1 MTDAPRKIWVDP
13 TGVDELDMYVAH
25 ASDTMDHLNMD
36 VEYIRADTAQV
47 MHVSFARE
55 NMVAQARIQKLEQ
68 QLDWFARGKFI
79 NEWDNVQEMVERVRR
94 RALGAIKYLA
104 DE

>member
-1 MTDAPRKIWVDP
+1 MTDIIDVLTKE
-13 TGVDELDMYVAH
+13 ELATLCCDAEERL
-25 ASDTMDHLNMD
+25 A
-36 VEYIRADTAQV
+36 A
-47 MHVSFARE
+47 
-55 NMVAQARIQKLEQ
+55 AQARIQKLEQ

-104 DE
+104 NDKGE

>member
-1 MTDAPRKIWVDP
+1 MTDSQDYNGTKDILVLPLPETICVSR
-13 TGVDELDMYVAH
+13 EL
-25 ASDTMDHLNMD
+25 
-36 VEYIRADTAQV
+36 
-47 MHVSFARE
+47 
-55 NMVAQARIQKLEQ
+55 MVAQARIQKLEQ

-79 NEWDNVQEMVERVRR
+79 NEWDSGHDMAARVMR